1 MQYNLVTTVNSS
13 SFELQNYLS
22 KTIKGNKKVGGR
34 YINTH
39 EAFCLRMKICNEII
53 KIILLLKIQN
63 NYLSGA
69 GQSIKSEFN
78 F

>member
-1 MQYNLVTTVNSS
+1 M
-13 SFELQNYLS
+13 
-22 KTIKGNKKVGGR
+22 GGR